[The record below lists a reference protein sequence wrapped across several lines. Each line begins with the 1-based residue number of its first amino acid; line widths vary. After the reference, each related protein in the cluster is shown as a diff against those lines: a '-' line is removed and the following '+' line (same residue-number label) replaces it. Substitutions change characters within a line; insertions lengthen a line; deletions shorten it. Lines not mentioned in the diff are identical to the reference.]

1 MILADTWYHEILV
14 LLLLAY
20 GGGYFLVRQAR
31 SAQPEAAA
39 KKALDGS
46 GGGGDGAE
54 RDGFAVFQR
63 NYLCVYGL
71 VMYSDWLKGPYVYAL
86 YDSYGFNKKEIADL
100 FVAGFLSSL
109 ICGTYCGAIADKVG
123 RRRMSLV
130 FCATYALSAL
140 TKVVSSYWVLMLGR
154 VLAGVATSLLT
165 TVFESWMVSEHTSRG
180 YPPRLLDATF
190 ARATAINGAAAVAAG
205 LSASWV
211 ARLWGFAA
219 PFLLAVAPLWM
230 VSCLVLLTWSENYG
244 SRQAFSFRASLD
256 VLVGRRGLVYLGLS
270 QSCFEAAMF
279 TWVFLWTPVLT
290 TPETKATLPYGV
302 IFAAFMVCIMVGS
315 LVFEACSLAGGLGK
329 LPYLMHAAALGTAVV
344 PLVLYESKG
353 SVFASFLA
361 FEVACGVFFP
371 LYGVLRARHLP
382 EASRASLSNFF
393 RFPMNLLVVVF
404 LLGGAQKSNQQG
416 VCGRCGWVGVF
427 FLGGRSPSLLFFSN
441 NTHTHTHTHTHRFRP
456 SHSHTRCGPLFLQ
469 TVRRSQRA
477 VRAVLLPDRRR
488 RAADLSSAAEGVQ
501 GAHTRYYN

>member
-1 MILADTWYHEILV
+1 MILADAWYHEILV
-14 LLLLAY
+14 LLLLVY

-31 SAQPEAAA
+31 SAPPEAVA
-39 KKALDGS
+39 KRALDG
-46 GGGGDGAE
+46 GGGGSGGDGAE
-54 RDGFAVFQR
+54 KDGFAVFQR

-109 ICGTYCGAIADKVG
+109 LCGTYCGALADKVG

-190 ARATAINGAAAVAAG
+190 ARATA
-205 LSASWV
+205 
-211 ARLWGFAA
+211 
-219 PFLLAVAPLWM
+219 PFLLAVGPLWL
-230 VSCLVLLTWSENYG
+230 VSCIVLLTWSENYG

-315 LVFEACSLAGGLGK
+315 LVFEACSIAGSLEK
-329 LPYLMHAAALGTAVV
+329 LPYLMHAAALGTALV

-416 VCGRCGWVGVF
+416 F
-427 FLGGRSPSLLFFSN
+427 FLLAATHAAGLFFYR
-441 NTHTHTHTHTHRFRP
+441 RFD
-456 SHSHTRCGPLFLQ
+456 
-469 TVRRSQRA
+469 
-477 VRAVLLPDRRR
+477 VLSRQSAQSSCPAGGGGLP
-488 RAADLSSAAEGVQ
+488 
-501 GAHTRYYN
+501 T